1 MCLIFHSFSMIDQL
15 GLDLFFVVNTTSDY
29 WVTFLYWNWY
39 IMMLCK
45 SSIYITIT
53 HIIIIAQIYYYL
65 SLTICNSLPQPKSP
79 PPGYLPHYFI
89 NSSGIANKK
98 TWSQF
103 FPLRVTPPSN
113 ITCCIKRTSPV
124 AASVLM

>member
-79 PPGYLPHYFI
+79 PPGYLPHCFI
-89 NSSGIANKK
+89 NSYGIANRK

-113 ITCCIKRTSPV
+113 ITCSIKRTPPV
-124 AASVLM
+124 AASVLL